1 MTLRLAS
8 LVVSAGLAWGARLD
22 ASAGLASPPAPI
34 RLTHGPHPAQTIDLW
49 PSMHDRGESPLVIFV
64 HGGGWIG
71 GTPASA
77 TGRAK
82 IAHALS
88 RGQAFAS
95 VGYRHVPEAA
105 VEDQAADVAAAIALL
120 LREATQHRIDPRR
133 VVVMGHSAGAHLAA
147 LIGTDRRW
155 LEAVGLDH
163 AALGGIVTIDGAAF
177 DVMQQQ
183 RDAPLAAALLYR
195 PVFGRDPDRMR
206 ALSPVWQSAAPNAIN
221 WLLLQTARSDSAR
234 QTASL
239 AAALRRSGSI
249 ADVIAL
255 PGRGLAAHVA
265 CNRRLG
271 DPGWPPTTQVDLWMD
286 RVFASRSIT
295 ARYKARA

>member
-1 MTLRLAS
+1 MPLRLAS

-22 ASAGLASPPAPI
+22 ARAGLASPPHPV
-34 RLTHGPHPAQTIDLW
+34 RLNYGPHPRQTIDLW
-49 PSMHDRGESPLVIFV
+49 PAAGEQGNCALVIFI

-71 GTPASA
+71 GTPVSA

-82 IAHALS
+82 IVHALS
-88 RGQAFAS
+88 RGQAFAT
-95 VGYRHVPEAA
+95 VGYRPVPAA
-105 VEDQAADVAAAIALL
+105 TVEDQAADVAAAIALL
-120 LREATQHRIDPRR
+120 LREAPHHRIDPRR

-155 LEAVGLDH
+155 LEAQGFDLAVL
-163 AALGGIVTIDGAAF
+163 AGIIAIDGAAF

-183 RDAPLAAALLYR
+183 RDAPIASALLYR
-195 PVFGRDPDRMR
+195 PVFGRDPARLR
-206 ALSPVWQSAAPNAIN
+206 ALSPVWQSAAPNAVN
-221 WLLLQTARSDSAR
+221 WLLLHTARSDAAR
-234 QTASL
+234 QTAAL

-255 PGRGLAAHVA
+255 PGRGLRSHVA

-271 DPGWPPTTQVDLWMD
+271 DPDWPATAQVDLWMD
-286 RVFASRSIT
+286 RILASRSIT
-295 ARYKARA
+295 ARYRAPA